1 MDKIF
6 AKDLHE
12 KDAVDTIFLVARKT
26 AVTGKPHPF
35 IALTLRDRTGD
46 LDARIWE
53 DVDSASARFD
63 KGDFVHVQGHVL
75 QYKNRLQIK
84 VDTLEKVDA
93 SQVQAADYAEPP
105 RPAEGDRAIAQI
117 RDLAG
122 RIQDPN
128 LQALVQS
135 FLNDES
141 VMEPLRTMAAARS
154 IHHSAP
160 GGLAEHT
167 LSVMKLALSAAD
179 QYPMADR
186 DLLLAGAFLHD
197 LGKLHE
203 LKMADRQAEYTDEGR
218 FLGHLVIGARMLRER
233 CASLKGFPPAL
244 EMHLEHIVLAHHGTL
259 EFGSPRLP
267 QTLEAIIVH
276 YLDDLDSK
284 VGALMEICQRDPAAN
299 ERWTDFQKQYNRYF
313 YKGATPTIHGKY
325 AFESKKRRAQE
336 RRSAAEKARQETA
349 GKNAK
354 AASESTNDQGT
365 LNAAA
370 PLTQPTAP
378 LAAHGE
384 PKARIDDRP
393 QKPQGAEQPRRG
405 HRDSGERR
413 SGTPSSAGR
422 PGAAKLS
429 FKPFEALAAALG
441 EAAASQK
448 DPDAPAA
455 DAAQEK
461 TALETLAETV
471 GAAMAS
477 AVRALTDEPV
487 TAAETP
493 SVEAAPEPSPES
505 ADDGSGSQRAEGQA
519 EETAKPEKV

>member
-53 DVDSASARFD
+53 DVDSVSARFD

-128 LQALVQS
+128 LQALIQS
-135 FLNDES
+135 FLKDPA

-167 LSVMKLALSAAD
+167 LSVMKMALAAAD
-179 QYPMADR
+179 HYPMADR

-203 LKMADRQAEYTDEGR
+203 LQMCDRQAEYTDEGR

-233 CASLKGFPPAL
+233 CAALKDFPPAL
-244 EMHLEHIVLAHHGTL
+244 EMHLEHIILAHHGTL

-284 VGALMEICQRDPAAN
+284 VGALMEICQRDPAVN

-313 YKGATPTIHGKY
+313 YKGATPTIHGKF

-336 RRSAAEKARQETA
+336 RRAAAEKARQE
-349 GKNAK
+349 KSAK
-354 AASESTNDQGT
+354 SAESTVKE
-365 LNAAA
+365 NASAGA
-370 PLTQPTAP
+370 PLTQSTTP

-384 PKARIDDRP
+384 VKPPRNEDKAPKPHTDADSS
-393 QKPQGAEQPRRG
+393 RRG
-405 HRDSGERR
+405 HRDSGERKS
-413 SGTPSSAGR
+413 SGASSAPAR
-422 PGAAKLS
+422 TGASKLS
-429 FKPFEALAAALG
+429 FKPFEMLAAALG
-441 EAAASQK
+441 EAASAAHEAG
-448 DPDAPAA
+448 APADGESSA
-455 DAAQEK
+455 PEK
-461 TALETLAETV
+461 SALETLAETV
-471 GAAMAS
+471 GAAMAN
-477 AVRALTDEPV
+477 AAKALADVPV
-487 TAAETP
+487 KAEEEAPAA
-493 SVEAAPEPSPES
+493 SDEAAAPAEAPASAES
-505 ADDGSGSQRAEGQA
+505 SDGAADSSDS
-519 EETAKPEKV
+519 